1 MFTKQIL
8 LKMNPPTFTHN
19 QKDMFVYMCMHSHV
33 HTCVYTCVMHLSQ
46 KNKTES
52 LFQKYCWVDLTCV
65 NDFFVCF
72 YTDYFGR
79 MQELCLAKKTTSICF
94 SFLSRCLE
102 LQPNNLKALMA
113 LAVSYTNTGHQQE
126 AYQALR
132 NWIKQNPKYKYLAKS
147 KKGSPALTRRMSKT
161 SDER

>member
-1 MFTKQIL
+1 MTYLFTGIILEELKNCGRLKKQ
-8 LKMNPPTFTHN
+8 
-19 QKDMFVYMCMHSHV
+19 
-33 HTCVYTCVMHLSQ
+33 
-46 KNKTES
+46 NKTNK
-52 LFQKYCWVDLTCV
+52 QKPQH
-65 NDFFVCF
+65 F
-72 YTDYFGR
+72 Y
-79 MQELCLAKKTTSICF
+79 
-94 SFLSRCLE
+94 FLPRCLE

-132 NWIKQNPKYKYLAKS
+132 NWIKQNPKYKYIAKS

>member
-1 MFTKQIL
+1 MRTL
-8 LKMNPPTFTHN
+8 PVCTYLCT
-19 QKDMFVYMCMHSHV
+19 YMCV
-33 HTCVYTCVMHLSQ
+33 CTGTCTYKCIACLSR
-46 KNKTES
+46 NSKTEP
-52 LFQKYCWVDLTCV
+52 LLWKHCWIDLTCLS
-65 NDFFVCF
+65 DLFI
-72 YTDYFGR
+72 YRDYFGR
-79 MQELCLAKKTTSICF
+79 TQELWSAKKQNKQKPQHF
-94 SFLSRCLE
+94 YFLPRCLE

-132 NWIKQNPKYKYLAKS
+132 NWIKQNPKYKYIAKS